1 MYSMRYK
8 AYRYRL
14 YPNKEQQELINKH
27 IGCCRYI
34 YNYGLEKKIKAYQEC
49 KKSN

>member
-27 IGCCRYI
+27 IKNAKKQLAVLTSKE
-34 YNYGLEKKIKAYQEC
+34 NYQC
-49 KKSN
+49 